1 VWELVPPLMTIKPLK
16 PLFISVIA
24 CCAQQA

>member
-1 VWELVPPLMTIKPLK
+1 VEAVPQMTVKPLK

-24 CCAQQA
+24 CAQQA

>member
-1 VWELVPPLMTIKPLK
+1 VEAVPQMTITPLK

-24 CCAQQA
+24 CAQQA